1 MLRLAE
7 KYVLEHSISFSTNAD
22 VSKSKSKGIIFSQKP
37 LNFEPTHLILDNNPL
52 PWVNKAKYLG
62 NELENIPCGLSKDA
76 KMKRAKYIE
85 RNIELNQEFP
95 YAHPDV
101 KCKINRIYNSSF
113 PGSVLYDLTSD
124 SVKMLVNS
132 WSVSIR
138 QMWLLPF
145 NAHRYLI
152 EPLGGDHSFKMVLV
166 RFVKFLQNIKKSSK
180 MAVQCMLTK
189 VLKNVST
196 VTGKNVRYIKNQ
208 IGSEG
213 NLLKMSPRLLKK
225 KLSFCPMNADDQWRI
240 NLIRELTNVKHEV
253 LCLVS
258 SNQEM
263 FLSKDELMDTVHYAS
278 SS

>member
-1 MLRLAE
+1 
-7 KYVLEHSISFSTNAD
+7 
-22 VSKSKSKGIIFSQKP
+22 
-37 LNFEPTHLILDNNPL
+37 
-52 PWVNKAKYLG
+52 
-62 NELENIPCGLSKDA
+62 
-76 KMKRAKYIE
+76 
-85 RNIELNQEFP
+85 
-95 YAHPDV
+95 
-101 KCKINRIYNSSF
+101 
-113 PGSVLYDLTSD
+113 
-124 SVKMLVNS
+124 
-132 WSVSIR
+132 
-138 QMWLLPF
+138 MWLLPF

-152 EPLGGDHSFKMVLV
+152 EPLGGDHAFTMALV
-166 RFVKFLQNIKKSSK
+166 RFVKFLQNIQKSSK

-263 FLSKDELMDTVHYAS
+263 FLSKDELMDIVHYAS